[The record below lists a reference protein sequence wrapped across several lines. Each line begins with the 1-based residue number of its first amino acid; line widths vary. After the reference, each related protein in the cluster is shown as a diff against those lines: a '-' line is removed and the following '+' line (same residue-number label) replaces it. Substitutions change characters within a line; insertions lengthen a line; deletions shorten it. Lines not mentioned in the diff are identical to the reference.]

1 MTVTVFTRTT
11 CAPCHMLK
19 SYLQRKGVQ
28 YQEKNVDDNP
38 EEAAEIFAKTGF
50 TMVPVTVIDDKIVS
64 GFNLPLISELLMV

>member
-1 MTVTVFTRTT
+1 
-11 CAPCHMLK
+11 MLK

-38 EEAAEIFAKTGF
+38 EEAAEIFAKTGL
-50 TMVPVTVIDDKIVS
+50 TMVPVTVIDDRIVS